1 MPIRISITLYLFV
14 ILSSAARAQVR
25 VGIKVGPDFARL
37 LDAVEGYNGSGGT
50 TLLNTDSRTY
60 LYGGVFAD
68 IPLGKGKENMFYLR
82 PQLEYMEG
90 GGQLPMITDY
100 NGNALV
106 LATKYSLHYI
116 DLPVQFLF
124 SPTLPIGRP
133 WIGAGLYGG
142 VLLSGTA
149 KYENT
154 SYHLSIGNSDNDAI
168 ERYDFGF
175 SLTAGLTLKCGILI
189 GGDFQQ
195 GLIRVSPP
203 SLNGASASRPNTR
216 NSIGGVH
223 IGYEFTLK

>member
-1 MPIRISITLYLFV
+1 MPIRILVTLYLFI
-14 ILSSAARAQVR
+14 ILPSAATAQVR
-25 VGIKVGPDFARL
+25 VGIKAGPDFARL

-60 LYGGVFAD
+60 FYGGVFAD
-68 IPLGKGKENMFYLR
+68 IPLGKGEENMFYLR
-82 PQLEYMEG
+82 PQLEYVG
-90 GGQLPMITDY
+90 AGGQLPLITDY
-100 NGNALV
+100 NGNAIV
-106 LATKYSLHYI
+106 LPTKYSLHYM

-142 VLLSGTA
+142 VLVKGTA
-149 KYENT
+149 KYGNT
-154 SYHLSIGNSDNDAI
+154 SNDLSIGNKPSDGI

-175 SLTAGLTLKCGILI
+175 SFTAGLTLKCGILI

-203 SLNGASASRPNTR
+203 SPSGTSAPRPNTR
-216 NSIGGVH
+216 NAIGGVH
-223 IGYEFTLK
+223 IG

>member
-1 MPIRISITLYLFV
+1 MPIRISITLCLFI
-14 ILSSAARAQVR
+14 ILSSAATAQVR
-25 VGIKVGPDFARL
+25 VGIKAGPDFARL

-60 LYGGVFAD
+60 LYGGIFAD

-82 PQLEYMEG
+82 PQLEYVGG
-90 GGQLPMITDY
+90 GGQLPLITDF
-100 NGNALV
+100 NGNAIL
-106 LATKYSLHYI
+106 LPTKYSLHYL
-116 DLPVQFLF
+116 DLPVDFLF
-124 SPTLPIGRP
+124 SPTLPFGKP

-142 VLLSGTA
+142 VLLNGTA
-149 KYENT
+149 KYGGNST
-154 SYHLSIGNSDNDAI
+154 DLMIGNNDNDAI

-203 SLNGASASRPNTR
+203 SQYGAAASRPNTR